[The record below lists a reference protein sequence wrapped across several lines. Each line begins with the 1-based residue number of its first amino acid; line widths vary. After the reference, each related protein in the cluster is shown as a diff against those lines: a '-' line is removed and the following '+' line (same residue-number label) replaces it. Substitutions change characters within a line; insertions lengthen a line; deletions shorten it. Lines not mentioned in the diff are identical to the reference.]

1 MPYTDTVEALS
12 VSGAGKSANLRENP
26 VGFLAGAV
34 MAGVYVGFGIVLIF
48 ALGAAVPAGAQKVVM
63 ASAFGIA
70 LTLVVFAGA
79 ELYTGHTMYM
89 AFGALT
95 KRCSLG
101 EVVAVWSAS
110 WLGNLVGSVGL
121 AALIA
126 AGVGWDGGNLGGEL
140 LEKVAQHKS
149 QSAALHLFARG
160 VACNWLICLAL
171 WMSARTTSDSTKCI
185 LIFWCLLG
193 FIGLGLEHCV
203 ANMTLLSANLFL
215 NGMSASGWLGM
226 AHNLLWVTLGNTF
239 AGAVCMGVGYWV
251 AAGLHRRG
259 GAGEAG
265 HGGGVDA
272 ES

>member
-1 MPYTDTVEALS
+1 MPYVDTIESLS
-12 VSGAGKSANLRENP
+12 QRGADKAANLRENP
-26 VGFLAGAV
+26 AGFMVGAL
-34 MAGVYVGFGIVLIF
+34 MAGVYIGFGIALIF
-48 ALGAAVPAGAQKVVM
+48 ALGAAVPVGAQKIVM

-95 KRCSLG
+95 RRCSLSD
-101 EVVAVWSAS
+101 VVAVWGAA
-110 WLGNLVGSVGL
+110 WLGNLVGSIAF

-126 AGVGWDGGNLGGEL
+126 VGVDGDGIKVGAEL
-140 LEKVAQHKS
+140 LEKVAHYKS
-149 QSAALHLFARG
+149 ESAALPLFARA

-171 WMSARTTSDSTKCI
+171 WMSARTTSDTAKCI

-215 NGMSASGWLGM
+215 NGFSAQGLLGM
-226 AHNLLWVTLGNTF
+226 AHNLVWVTLGNTF
-239 AGAVCMGVGYWV
+239 AGAFCMGVGYWV
-251 AAGLHRRG
+251 AAGLHKT
-259 GAGEAG
+259 AAPEA
-265 HGGGVDA
+265 VLPA
-272 ES
+272 